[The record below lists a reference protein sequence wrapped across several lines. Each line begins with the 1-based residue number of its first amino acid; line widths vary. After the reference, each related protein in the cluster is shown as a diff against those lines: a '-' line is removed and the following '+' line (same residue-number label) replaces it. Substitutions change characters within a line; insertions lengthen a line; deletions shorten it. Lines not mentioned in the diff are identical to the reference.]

1 MPHCIPTVA
10 LILALLQDTAPPQ
23 PAGDPQAV
31 AAPPRPAPAAPV
43 PAPPRRGQRMM
54 VAGFATFGAAYTAFI
69 LLGAREIARSHAFAG
84 IVDERGQRQGSRE
97 LIPVVGP
104 LTLLTTSNEPGAP
117 LYAVLGFLAQVTGLG
132 LGIAGAVLHTRTR
145 LRTTAAGRGLRPT
158 RDLRLGAAPRRGGG
172 TLDLTYRF

>member
-23 PAGDPQAV
+23 PAGAPQAV
-31 AAPPRPAPAAPV
+31 AAAPQPAPAA
-43 PAPPRRGQRMM
+43 RRGKRMM

-84 IVDERGQRQGSRE
+84 IVDERGQRQGSLE

-104 LTLLTTSNEPGAP
+104 LTLLTTSNEAGAP
-117 LYAVLGFLAQVTGLG
+117 LYAVLGFLAQATGLG
-132 LGIAGAVLHTRTR
+132 LGIAGAVLYTRTR
-145 LRTTAAGRGLRPT
+145 PRTTAAGRGLQPT
-158 RDLRLGAAPRRGGG
+158 RDLRLGAAPRLGGG
-172 TLDLTYRF
+172 TLDLSYHF